1 MSYDT
6 TVHDALDPPLPRVR
20 QTPEKKSRGDDSRRR
35 LPRAW
40 RSVLIT
46 TITFG
51 LVALVTWVVAAVTRS
66 ASQDPDNPPDATAID
81 AQTQAVI
88 RVLGD

>member
-20 QTPEKKSRGDDSRRR
+20 QTAEKKSARDNSRRR
-35 LPRAW
+35 YPRAW

-46 TITFG
+46 TVTFG
-51 LVALVTWVVAAVTRS
+51 LVALITWVVAAVTRS
-66 ASQDPDNPPDATAID
+66 PSQDPNNSPDATAID
-81 AQTQAVI
+81 PPTQAVI
-88 RVLGD
+88 NVISQ

>member
-6 TVHDALDPPLPRVR
+6 TVHDAIDPPLPRVR
-20 QTPEKKSRGDDSRRR
+20 QSPEEKTRREDSRRR

-46 TITFG
+46 TITVG
-51 LVALVTWVVAAVTRS
+51 LAALVTWGVAAVARWP
-66 ASQDPDNPPDATAID
+66 SQHPPDATVVD
-81 AQTQAVI
+81 APAQAAFAV
-88 RVLGD
+88 GPE

>member
-20 QTPEKKSRGDDSRRR
+20 QTPEKKKRGDDSRRR

-66 ASQDPDNPPDATAID
+66 PSQDQHNPPDATTIE
-81 AQTQAVI
+81 AQTQAAISV
-88 RVLGD
+88 RTD